1 MDVRK
6 GHDRQLM
13 GMAALWAP
21 KGALWTKDRAANRA
35 REIRAAGSYTKLMII
50 VLQIQIH
57 P

>member
-13 GMAALWAP
+13 RMAALWAP
-21 KGALWTKDRAANRA
+21 KGALRTKDRAENHA